1 MGVSKWQAFWRRVLS
16 IETARFILALMAL
29 NFSAFAVLM
38 LMTGY
43 ARIDADKAQVVNF
56 ALGQLFALT
65 MIAFH
70 RYFGRAGEEQA
81 SGKPEDPVHVE
92 EDTPRPLPRPT
103 FGQQGE
109 T

>member
-1 MGVSKWQAFWRRVLS
+1 MNWWQAFWGRLLS

-29 NFSAFAVLM
+29 NFSAAAVLM

-43 ARIDADKAQVVNF
+43 AEIDTDKAQVVNF

-70 RYFGRAGEEQA
+70 RYFGRADEEHA
-81 SGKPEDPVHVE
+81 SGKTDDPVHVE
-92 EDTPRPLPRPT
+92 QERPATRSYSA
-103 FGQQGE
+103 FSKGE
-109 T
+109 KP

>member
-1 MGVSKWQAFWRRVLS
+1 MSRWQAFWQRIFS

-29 NFSAFAVLM
+29 NFSAAAVLM

-43 ARIDADKAQVVNF
+43 AQIDTDKAQVVNF

-70 RYFGRAGEEQA
+70 RYFGRADEEHA
-81 SGKPEDPVHVE
+81 SGKPEDPVHYE
-92 EDTPRPLPRPT
+92 EERQAMPRPT
-103 FGQQGE
+103 FGQEGK
-109 T
+109 